1 VEMVEQVHQTFM
13 HMDHQI
19 QFFMLEVVE
28 VVLEFLQE
36 TTLQAPVDLE
46 EGEMV
51 VDHLPLL
58 HLELIPREVEEE
70 EDWEVQVHLLGL
82 EEMEVP
88 VS

>member
-1 VEMVEQVHQTFM
+1 
-13 HMDHQI
+13 MDHQI